1 MKYIYAYRSAYST
14 GGYIEIE
21 ILDEQ
26 EVFDRLYA
34 KVGLTNRFD
43 SVDELVKFIHE
54 WQIFDLEGGETIT
67 VATLSGEILLQAM

>member
-1 MKYIYAYRSAYST
+1 MKYIYAYRSPYST
-14 GGYIEIE
+14 DGYIEIE
-21 ILDEQ
+21 ILSEQ

-43 SVDELVKFIHE
+43 SVDELVKFINE

-67 VATLSGEILLQAM
+67 VATLSGEILLQAT